1 MAFGR
6 DFESFLILKIG
17 TILGVGVGS
26 LDVFSCLMLSEK
38 RELQVQSTLAV
49 QIVSVIVSLTFFFSK
64 RVPSTFLES

>member
-1 MAFGR
+1 LAFGR

-17 TILGVGVGS
+17 TILGVGS

>member
-26 LDVFSCLMLSEK
+26 LDVFSCLMLSEN